1 MFCPHCGSPVEEL
14 PGAPAASESEA
25 VILAR
30 IEMEKQIELAK
41 LARRTELDYN
51 ETRVVV
57 AEIEA
62 DAEVASAEATAE
74 VVAAVIESGGDDGG
88 EDQGPIIIDA
98 PEAIA
103 EDEPD
108 DAPPEVEGS
117 EPPVPKSKS
126 AGLGF
131 W

>member
-14 PGAPAASESEA
+14 PGAPAAGESEA
-25 VILAR
+25 VVLAR
-30 IEMEKQIELAK
+30 IEMDKAIELAK
-41 LARRTELDYN
+41 IARRTELDYN
-51 ETRVVV
+51 ETRIEV
-57 AEIEA
+57 AGIEA
-62 DAEVASAEATAE
+62 EAEVGAAEATAE
-74 VVAAVIESGGDDGG
+74 VVAAVIESGGNDDGG
-88 EDQGPIIIDA
+88 DQGPVIIDA

-117 EPPVPKSKS
+117 EPPEPKSKS
-126 AGLGF
+126 AGIGF